1 MNLNQL
7 RVFYYAAR
15 EGSQSLAAQKLYIS
29 QPAVNKALNRLQEE
43 QSVQLFTRDGNRLY
57 VTDAGSKL
65 YEIAEELFELESKC
79 DNLLENLRNEDDSHL
94 RIDASLSFGDYYI
107 PELISHYKKHNP
119 EVHVSV
125 SVHPTQDIV
134 SKSLKMKNDIAFYS
148 FKVED
153 PSLHLEPIVSE
164 ELVIICH
171 PDHRFSKLKYILP
184 EDLNGE
190 VLISHEQ
197 GSIQREIMD
206 KMIRLNN
213 LDIERMGVE
222 YTSNEAI
229 KRAVLQG
236 NGIALISERAVQ
248 DAVKAKDLY
257 AVQMGRRPL
266 KRQLYM
272 GWHRDRVMTDK
283 LDKLIELC
291 HDLFRV

>member
-15 EGSQSLAAQKLYIS
+15 EGSQSLAAQKLHIS

-43 QSVQLFTRDGNRLY
+43 ESIQLFSRDGNRLY
-57 VTDAGSKL
+57 VTDAGAKL
-65 YEIAEELFELESKC
+65 YELAEEIFDLEAKC
-79 DNLLENLRNEDDSHL
+79 DNLLENLRNEDQLAL

-107 PELISHYKKHNP
+107 PELISHYKKQCP

-125 SVHPTQDIV
+125 GVHPTQDIIN
-134 SKSLKMKNDIAFYS
+134 KSVKMQNDIAFYS
-148 FKVED
+148 YKVED
-153 PSLHLEPIVSE
+153 PALHLEPVVSE
-164 ELVIICH
+164 ELVMICH

-190 VLISHEQ
+190 VMVSHEE

-206 KMIRLNN
+206 KMIKLHKLEIKRL
-213 LDIERMGVE
+213 GVD

-248 DAVKAKDLY
+248 DAIKSKDLY
-257 AVQMGRRPL
+257 AVQVGRRPL
-266 KRQLYM
+266 KRKLYM
-272 GWHRDRVMTDK
+272 GWHRDRVITDK